1 MVHQFYSSIGRF
13 VPRGIVHR
21 FKKEMDYLNI
31 QVPESSFVGFL
42 FLYGFFLS
50 AGIAANLFF
59 FFKIHPLPTF
69 VFFYTLFVGGAY
81 LWLNLA
87 ADSKGKY
94 VEKILPDALQLVAS
108 NVKAGLTT
116 ERALLVSAREEF
128 GPLEVELRRA
138 AGKIIGGIPVAEA
151 LAGIPAKIKSRLVE
165 STIWL
170 IAEGI
175 ERGGEIGDLLIELA
189 DDIRE
194 QDSVKQ
200 EISANISMYIL
211 LIFFAA
217 AFGAPVLFGVSTFI
231 VQILTTQ
238 AQSIPTVTG
247 VSAQQFGNSAVVQGF
262 TQGGGA
268 KISFDFVLLFA
279 MVSLFTTSVF
289 AAMTIGVINT
299 GSEKGGA
306 KYMPIILLIAF
317 SLFFIVRAA
326 LESFFANLI

>member
-1 MVHQFYSSIGRF
+1 MIPQFYSSIGRL
-13 VPRGIVHR
+13 VPRRVVHR
-21 FKKEMDYLNI
+21 FKKELEYLNI
-31 QVPESSFVGFL
+31 EIPESSFVGFL

-50 AGIAANLFF
+50 AGLAANMFF
-59 FFKIHPLPTF
+59 FLKINPFPAF

-81 LWLNLA
+81 MWLNLA

-138 AGKIIGGIPVAEA
+138 AGKIIGGIPIAEA
-151 LAGIPAKIKSRLVE
+151 LAGIPKKIKSRLVE

-175 ERGGEIGDLLIELA
+175 QRGGEIGDLLIELA

-200 EISANISMYIL
+200 EISANISMYVL
-211 LIFFAA
+211 LIFFAS

-238 AQSIPTVTG
+238 AQSIPAVPA
-247 VSAQQFGNSAVVQGF
+247 VSV
-262 TQGGGA
+262 GGGA
-268 KISFDFVLLFA
+268 SSLVRGFTGGGEKISFDFVLLFS
-279 MVSLFTTSVF
+279 MVSLFATSVF

-299 GSEKGGA
+299 GSEKGGT

-326 LESFFANLI
+326 LESFFGNLI

>member
-1 MVHQFYSSIGRF
+1 MVHQFYSSIGRL

-21 FKKEMDYLNI
+21 FRKELEYLNI
-31 QVPESSFVGFL
+31 DIPESSFVGFL

-50 AGIAANLFF
+50 VGLAVNLFF
-59 FFKIHPLPTF
+59 FFKINPLPTF
-69 VFFYTLFVGGAY
+69 IFFYTLFVGGAY

-128 GPLEVELRRA
+128 GPLEIELKRA

-231 VQILTTQ
+231 VQILTSQ
-238 AQSIPTVTG
+238 AQSIPQVP
-247 VSAQQFGNSAVVQGF
+247 AVNVGGGASSLVQGF
-262 TQGGGA
+262 SGGGA
-268 KISFDFVLLFA
+268 KISFDFVLMFA
-279 MVSLFTTSVF
+279 IVSLFTTSIF

-306 KYMPIILLIAF
+306 KYLPIILLIAF

>member
-1 MVHQFYSSIGRF
+1 
-13 VPRGIVHR
+13 
-21 FKKEMDYLNI
+21 
-31 QVPESSFVGFL
+31 
-42 FLYGFFLS
+42 
-50 AGIAANLFF
+50 
-59 FFKIHPLPTF
+59 
-69 VFFYTLFVGGAY
+69 
-81 LWLNLA
+81 WLNLA

-151 LAGIPAKIKSRLVE
+151 LTGIPAKIKSRLVE

-194 QDSVKQ
+194 QASIKE

-211 LIFFAA
+211 LIFFAS

-238 AQSIPTVTG
+238 AASIPTVTG
-247 VSAQQFGNSAVVQGF
+247 VSSQQFGNSAVIQGF
-262 TQGGGA
+262 TQGGP
-268 KISFDFVLLFA
+268 KISFDFVLFFA
-279 MVSLFTTSVF
+279 TVSLFATSVF